1 MTRTTILFLATLC
14 IGTTAALVG
23 SVHLAAQQAAP
34 AAGWAGA
41 YSAAQ
46 AQRGA
51 PLYEEMCAGCHG
63 AALAG
68 DALAPAL
75 TGPAFLGRWQAR
87 PLGELLETLHNTMPQ
102 NSPGGM
108 SRQQSADVLAFVLSK
123 SGAPAGNREIA
134 PGDGGAQSAAAPAPA
149 GPAVPPG
156 FYTEAQAR
164 RGQVLFGKVCTPC
177 HTATPDF
184 TAAALKGRGFSLGS
198 QKIFIDLGGRAL
210 QKYPS
215 VYHVYRRIRDTMPSY
230 DANSVSPI
238 DKVDIMAYLLKANG
252 FPSGN
257 TPLPLDMT
265 TMKVLKIGASERG
278 FVPVF
283 NGRNFA
289 GVRFLL
295 GPNCRPA
302 PAGCGKT
309 DPGSTFTVED
319 GAIVTNGKVQG
330 YWYPDQKYRNFTLR
344 FDYKFDRPADL
355 DPGDE
360 FYEGNSGYLV
370 FITDHRVWPKGIEI
384 QGNSNNML
392 HSFGM
397 DAKVV
402 AKDFP
407 DARARAFRP
416 IGSWNSVE
424 IVSKDGEIKSYH
436 NGELLSHVTEHEFT
450 EAGYI
455 GFQSEGVPLRWRN
468 IRIKSE

>member
-1 MTRTTILFLATLC
+1 MKSQTFAIVAGL
-14 IGTTAALVG
+14 
-23 SVHLAAQQAAP
+23 LAATAGAGLQSGRVSAQQP
-34 AAGWAGA
+34 ARPAGWTGA
-41 YSAAQ
+41 YSAPQ

-51 PLYEEMCAGCHG
+51 PLYAEMCAGCHG
-63 AALAG
+63 DALAG

-75 TGPAFLGRWQAR
+75 AGPAFLARWQNR
-87 PLGELLETLHNTMPQ
+87 GLNELQETLHNTMPQ

-108 SRQQSADVLAFVLSK
+108 SRRQSADVLAFVLSK
-123 SGAPAGNREIA
+123 N
-134 PGDGGAQSAAAPAPA
+134 GAQAGSKDLEPGGEPDPVAAMP

-156 FYTEAQAR
+156 FYTDAQAR

-184 TAAALKGRGFSLGS
+184 PAAALKGRGFSLGS

-215 VYHVYRRIRDTMPSY
+215 VYHVYRRIRDSMPSY
-230 DANSVSPI
+230 DARSVSPI
-238 DKVDIMAYLLKANG
+238 DKVDITAYLLKANG
-252 FPSGN
+252 FPAGN
-257 TPLPLDMT
+257 APLPSDT
-265 TMKVLKIGASERG
+265 TVMKVLKIGASERG

-283 NGRNFA
+283 NGRDFA

-309 DPGSTFTVED
+309 DPGSVFTVAD
-319 GAIVTNGKVQG
+319 GAIAATGNVQG
-330 YWYPDQKYRNFTLR
+330 YWYPDQKYKNFTLR

-370 FITDHRVWPKGIEI
+370 FITEHRVWPKGIEI

-407 DARARAFRP
+407 DARARAFRS
-416 IGSWNSVE
+416 IGAWNSVE
-424 IVSKDGEIKSYH
+424 IVAKDGEIKSYH

-468 IRIKSE
+468 IRIKPE

>member
-1 MTRTTILFLATLC
+1 MKHTSLLVLVSLFTVS
-14 IGTTAALVG
+14 TVAALHTGTV
-23 SVHLAAQQAAP
+23 SAQQTAAP
-34 AAGWAGA
+34 ATWNGV
-41 YSAAQ
+41 YSTAQ

-51 PLYEEMCAGCHG
+51 PLYAEMCAGCHG
-63 AALAG
+63 PALAG

-87 PLGELLETLHNTMPQ
+87 PLGDLLETLHNTMPQ

-108 SRQQSADVLAFVLSK
+108 SRQQSADVLAFVVSK
-123 SGAPAGNREIA
+123 SGAAAGSREIA
-134 PGDGGAQSAAAPAPA
+134 PGGEPTKAASVPP

-156 FYTEAQAR
+156 FYTEHQAR
-164 RGQVLFGKVCTPC
+164 RGHVLFGKVCTPC

-184 TAAALKGRGFSLGS
+184 PASSLAGRGFSLGS

-215 VYHVYRRIRDTMPSY
+215 VYHVYRRIRDSMPSY
-230 DANSVSPI
+230 DATSVSPI

-252 FPSGN
+252 FPAGN
-257 TPLPLDMT
+257 VPLPPDPT
-265 TMKVLKIGASERG
+265 SMKVLKIGASERG

-283 NGRNFA
+283 NGRDFA

-302 PAGCGKT
+302 PTGCGKT
-309 DPGSTFTVED
+309 EPGSIFTVAD
-319 GAIVTNGKVQG
+319 GAIVTTGKVQG
-330 YWYPDQKYRNFTLR
+330 YWYPDQKYKNFTLR
-344 FDYKFDRPADL
+344 FDYTFDRPADL

-370 FITDHRVWPKGIEI
+370 FITEHRVWPKGIEI

-416 IGSWNSVE
+416 IGQWNSVE
-424 IVSKDGEIKSYH
+424 IVAKDGQIKSYH

-468 IRIKSE
+468 IRIKPE